1 MPGADFQVG
10 DLITL
15 KHFRGNPKA
24 PPPLAIVV
32 SLESNFA
39 KFLNRIMIQHRGTS
53 GPEMAEPEH
62 WMVVS
67 RYENV

>member
-1 MPGADFQVG
+1 MPGVDFQVG

-32 SLESNFA
+32 SLESNF
-39 KFLNRIMIQHRGTS
+39 LNRIMIQHRGTS